1 MGVLTRFS
9 DVRLAGVALLSK
21 RAQGGTGKRIEGV
34 KRGVPGPTDLARR
47 CCFVAFALALSSCAN
62 LSDTFEVAPFLGEQI
77 TGDTWRACLAR
88 EYQLHGRSE
97 VRSGRRWAGATH
109 LSAKGR
115 SALNGAE
122 VVPDPAP
129 PQTALTAARAR
140 LGVALE
146 NRAQNPCECA
156 QAQASYDGWLVKAA
170 RGADTSATEKRF
182 EAVVEACAASR

>member
-1 MGVLTRFS
+1 MLTRFS

-62 LSDTFEVAPFLGEQI
+62 LSETFEVSPFLGEQI

-88 EYQLHGRSE
+88 EYQLQGRSE
-97 VRSGRRWAGATH
+97 VRSGRRWAEATR
-109 LSAKGR
+109 LAAKGR
-115 SALNGAE
+115 NALGGAD

-129 PQTALTAARAR
+129 PDAALTAARAT
-140 LGVALE
+140 LDAALAAHRGE
-146 NRAQNPCECA
+146 RPCECA

-170 RGADTSATEKRF
+170 RGADTAASEKRF
-182 EAVVEACAASR
+182 GAAVEACATSR

>member
-47 CCFVAFALALSSCAN
+47 CCFVAFAVALSSCAN
-62 LSDTFEVAPFLGEQI
+62 LSDTLEVSPFLGEQI

-88 EYQLHGRSE
+88 EYQLQGRSE

-115 SALNGAE
+115 SALAGAE
-122 VVPDPAP
+122 VGPEPALSD
-129 PQTALTAARAR
+129 ASLIAARAR
-140 LGVALE
+140 LDAALV
-146 NRAQNPCECA
+146 NRPRKPCECA

-182 EAVVEACAASR
+182 GTAVEACATSR